1 MSRFRFTPK
10 MFSNPSVLF
19 CHEIADI
26 ANAAL
31 DEHLREC
38 KKVYKLDSGIFV
50 WYENLVDEA
59 THSAILFDL
68 EEIKPTQCLHSS
80 LRTRHD
86 GKLDC
91 ADCGKVL
98 EYRLV
103 EI

>member
-1 MSRFRFTPK
+1 MSKFRFT
-10 MFSNPSVLF
+10 
-19 CHEIADI
+19 ADI
-26 ANAAL
+26 FNTGYPAQDQICADAANAAL
-31 DEHLREC
+31 DKHLREC

-91 ADCGKVL
+91 NDCGKAL

-103 EI
+103 EV